1 MGIEAFYW
9 IGLAVS
15 VVAAVAVIGFG
26 LLWIYV
32 NLLSDRFSATLF
44 RTSPRRLTIAAWHES
59 RAVFKGQASNDD
71 DWPADDWPVNKR
83 PLYLSCRIGQR
94 RLFLLAGVLSGPRYR
109 VIRGEHPE
117 NQPTKESPHA

>member
-15 VVAAVAVIGFG
+15 VVVAVAIFGFG
-26 LLWIYV
+26 LLWVYV
-32 NLLSDRFSATLF
+32 NVLSNRFSAILF

-59 RAVFKGQASNDD
+59 RMVVKGHDADD
-71 DWPADDWPVNKR
+71 DWPADDWPINKR

-94 RLFLLAGVLSGPRYR
+94 RLFILAGVLSGPRYR
-109 VIRGEHPE
+109 VIHGEHPE
-117 NQPTKESPHA
+117 NTPKEDTPDA